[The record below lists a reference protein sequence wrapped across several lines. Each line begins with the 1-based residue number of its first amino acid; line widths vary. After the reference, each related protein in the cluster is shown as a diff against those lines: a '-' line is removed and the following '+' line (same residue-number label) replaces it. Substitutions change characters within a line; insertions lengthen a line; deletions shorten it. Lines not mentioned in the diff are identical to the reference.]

1 MGMREYKTMQI
12 NIRIFQEDD
21 NNETLKDFMCMII
34 NTANDNG
41 IAVENITLEE
51 KELFSMKN
59 GFAIQ

>member
-1 MGMREYKTMQI
+1 MKERECKIMQI

-21 NNETLKDFMCMII
+21 NNEILKDFMCMII

-41 IAVENITLEE
+41 IAVESITLEE

-59 GFAIQ
+59 SIAI